1 MITLTFEIINCT
13 KKSMR
18 NFTIVYIILFYF
30 FSLTSAHAYLDP
42 GTGSIILQAIIGFI
56 AASITII
63 STYWNKLKIFI
74 VNLFKKKKGK

>member
-1 MITLTFEIINCT
+1 MITLTIEIINCT

-18 NFTIVYIILFYF
+18 NFTFVYIILFCF

-74 VNLFKKKKGK
+74 VNLFKKKKGE